1 MTIASPPVPQAR
13 VLRTRNAL
21 LAAGRRLFAERAI
34 DAVAIDDIVAAA
46 GVAKGTFYNHF
57 DDKDALLT
65 AIVTEIR
72 STVEERI
79 ATINAGIEDP
89 AVHGADLRLLL
100 GDPVV
105 EGDVARL
112 DLDPRGAEVLLD
124 AQQRHPAAAGVA
136 VGPVREVEAV
146 PAREVVLL
154 DPLTVDGGKD
164 NRFERRDG
172 LKGCDGPT
180 SSLATTPAAAAV
192 AAKKPKRWS
201 QLGLSLK
208 SCPGLLQPP
217 PQQAVP
223 VFH

>member
-46 GVAKGTFYNHF
+46 GVAQGTFYNHF

-89 AVHGADLRLLL
+89 AVRLTRAICVYVAS
-100 GDPVV
+100 VV
-105 EGDVARL
+105 ESPAEGAIL
-112 DLDPRGAEVLLD
+112 LHNDPRRSASEALNDGLRHDLAAGLRSGRLALPTVQAGLLFVMGVAHILLYSTVRHHDDWSPLVQTQQLCAMTLRSFGLAPPEAELIAAQAAD
-124 AQQRHPAAAGVA
+124 AIIRPQRH
-136 VGPVREVEAV
+136 EAD
-146 PAREVVLL
+146 RT
-154 DPLTVDGGKD
+154 D
-164 NRFERRDG
+164 
-172 LKGCDGPT
+172 
-180 SSLATTPAAAAV
+180 
-192 AAKKPKRWS
+192 
-201 QLGLSLK
+201 
-208 SCPGLLQPP
+208 
-217 PQQAVP
+217 
-223 VFH
+223 

>member
-89 AVHGADLRLLL
+89 AVRLTRAIC
-100 GDPVV
+100 VY
-105 EGDVARL
+105 VATISPPGCVAGGWRC
-112 DLDPRGAEVLLD
+112 PRC
-124 AQQRHPAAAGVA
+124 RP
-136 VGPVREVEAV
+136 
-146 PAREVVLL
+146 
-154 DPLTVDGGKD
+154 
-164 NRFERRDG
+164 
-172 LKGCDGPT
+172 GC
-180 SSLATTPAAAAV
+180 SS
-192 AAKKPKRWS
+192 
-201 QLGLSLK
+201 
-208 SCPGLLQPP
+208 
-217 PQQAVP
+217 
-223 VFH
+223 